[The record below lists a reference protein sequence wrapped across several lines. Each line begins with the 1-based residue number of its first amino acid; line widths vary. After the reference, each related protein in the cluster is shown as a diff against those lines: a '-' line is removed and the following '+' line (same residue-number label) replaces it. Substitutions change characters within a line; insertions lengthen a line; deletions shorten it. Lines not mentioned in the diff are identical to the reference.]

1 MHRCY
6 LEEELS
12 SIKLNKEIIWPI
24 SETGMAEAS
33 ILLRSKESLS
43 AYKPFINRF
52 GKRKTVQLV
61 LCFPVGPAARCA
73 CVSLRPWCVHT
84 DPEIVS
90 ATNLPIFLLG

>member
-12 SIKLNKEIIWPI
+12 SSKLNKYIIRPI
-24 SETGMAEAS
+24 SETGVAEAS

-52 GKRKTVQLV
+52 GKRKTAQLV
-61 LCFPVGPAARCA
+61 LCFPVGPAAGCA
-73 CVSLRPWCVHT
+73 LCLSGLTVCTWILKWLVPQTCQFS
-84 DPEIVS
+84 S
-90 ATNLPIFLLG
+90 